1 MKLRIKNA
9 QVIAKP
15 LFPKTYA
22 FALSDLT
29 KGTCQKGGNISASN
43 SALGKTITK
52 LITKTPCRISINTNL
67 DGYTIDGTT
76 YEPLLRVACN
86 GGFIVGDFDHSLPRN
101 CSNVLIPEGA
111 TRIGFSVEWC
121 EGTGKNATVI
131 SSGTGNENVLD
142 ENYQTGDI
150 TLTISKP

>member
-1 MKLRIKNA
+1 MRLRIKNA

-15 LFPKTYA
+15 RFPKTYA

-29 KGTCQKGGNISASN
+29 KGTCQKTGYIQAGN
-43 SALGKTITK
+43 SALGRTLND
-52 LITKTPCRISINTNL
+52 LITQTPCRISISTNL
-67 DGYTIDGTT
+67 DGYTIDGTI

-111 TRIGFSVEWC
+111 TKIGFSVEWC
-121 EGTGKNATVI
+121 EGTGKSATTI
-131 SSGTGNENVLD
+131 SSGTGNNNVLD
-142 ENYQTGDI
+142 KNYQTGDI